1 MNCALRHIDCNSI
14 HGAKRE
20 IMAKPIHDAS
30 ASIHLQKTTEA
41 RMEPSQFFIWDGSI
55 ELKARASL
63 VLPNMSAPLN

>member
-1 MNCALRHIDCNSI
+1 
-14 HGAKRE
+14 
-20 IMAKPIHDAS
+20 MAKPIHDAS